1 MSLPADDSL
10 REVDR
15 PPVPED
21 SVTHAT
27 SSSQPPVAAGT
38 TTADRKALAGH
49 VSLAGRSF
57 VGFLTTQFFGAF
69 NDNLFKQLLLL
80 LAVPA
85 AAAAGEA
92 GQGGADLQG
101 IATIVFGLP
110 FVIFSGLAGYT
121 ADRFS
126 KRNIIVAS
134 KLAEIVVMGLG
145 MLAFLAAPWVGFYGL
160 WTVLFLMGL
169 QSTFFGPGKYGILPE
184 MLPFGQLARA
194 NGLVL
199 MTTFIA
205 IIIGTAV
212 AGPVMELAVSDGVP
226 RFEAARRLWVGSLI
240 CIGIAVA
247 GTATSLGIARI
258 PAADPN
264 LRLKLEYLTVPKP
277 MRRLLRADRPLL
289 LALVASCVFWL
300 IAGLTIQAVNS
311 LGKTQLGLS
320 DSKTSLM
327 VALISVGIAGG
338 GAVAGWLCRKISDAF
353 VIRVGMWAVVLLSG
367 LLAITIPGRGH
378 LLGFGGS
385 LPALILLG
393 AAAAFFAIPIQVFL
407 QDRPPEGLKG
417 RMIAVMNQANFFAIV
432 LSGIVYMLLDAVIGA
447 AGWPRSAVFAAM
459 ALLFL
464 PCALFYRLDPNAARE
479 SS

>member
-1 MSLPADDSL
+1 MNDSRPGGVDSPDTRL
-10 REVDR
+10 AETPVVAPSVTAAAEEDVAASAGRGDR
-15 PPVPED
+15 P
-21 SVTHAT
+21 HAE
-27 SSSQPPVAAGT
+27 SLGGT
-38 TTADRKALAGH
+38 
-49 VSLAGRSF
+49 SF
-57 VGFLTTQFFGAF
+57 VSFLATQFLGAF

-85 AAAAGEA
+85 AGAAAGG
-92 GQGGADLQG
+92 GQGDLQG
-101 IATIVFGLP
+101 IATVVFGLP
-110 FVIFSGLAGYT
+110 FVLFAGLAGYL
-121 ADRFS
+121 ADLKS
-126 KRNIIVAS
+126 KRTIIVTS
-134 KLAEIVVMGLG
+134 KVGEVMVMGLG
-145 MLAFLAAPWVGFYGL
+145 LLAFLVSPMIGFGGL
-160 WTVLFLMGL
+160 WVVLFLMGL
-169 QSTFFGPGKYGILPE
+169 QSAFFGPGKYGILPE
-184 MLPFGQLARA
+184 MLRREQLSRA

-258 PAADPN
+258 PAAVPN

-277 MRRLLRADRPLL
+277 MRRLLRGDRPLL

-327 VALISVGIAGG
+327 VALISVGIASG
-338 GAVAGWLCRKISDAF
+338 GAVAGWLCRKISEAV

-407 QDRPPEGLKG
+407 QDRPPDGLKG

-432 LSGIVYMLLDAVIGA
+432 LSGIAYMLLDALIDA

-464 PCALFYRLDPNAARE
+464 PCALFYRLDPEASRA